1 MFEFSIISLI
11 SVVRFFKPFSF
22 FLLGMADQNFFGETS
37 SASVPTC
44 AQQFLKFDLL
54 VYESHQNVVENK
66 GFIENQASANLTE
79 LRQPFLPSKKN
90 CTEDEGCIISFV

>member
-1 MFEFSIISLI
+1 
-11 SVVRFFKPFSF
+11 
-22 FLLGMADQNFFGETS
+22 MADQNFFGETS

-54 VYESHQNVVENK
+54 VYESHQNVVQNK
-66 GFIENQASANLTE
+66 SFIENQASANLTE
-79 LRQPFLPSKKN
+79 LRQPYLPTKKN